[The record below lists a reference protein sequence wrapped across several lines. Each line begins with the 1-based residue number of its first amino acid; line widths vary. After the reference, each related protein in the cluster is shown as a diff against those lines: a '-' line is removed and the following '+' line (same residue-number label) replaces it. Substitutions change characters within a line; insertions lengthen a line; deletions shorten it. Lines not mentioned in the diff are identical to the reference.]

1 MKTGVYQIRNL
12 LNGKLYVG
20 SVSHKKG
27 FADRWSKHRTTL
39 RHKKHFN
46 QHLQCAWNKYGKEAF
61 EFSILEEV
69 MPKHCIEREQYYLDI
84 LNPEYNIRRCAKS
97 NLGIKWTE
105 ESKQKLS
112 NSRRGMKFSQEHKDN
127 LSKANAGRK
136 LTDEHRQNISNG
148 LQGRTV
154 TTKTRAKISIAQ
166 QGELGNNTKL
176 TVVDV
181 CKIKILLQQKESQRN
196 IAKLFGVG
204 QQTISNINM
213 GQTWSH
219 I

>member
-46 QHLQCAWNKYGKEAF
+46 QHLQCAWNKY
-61 EFSILEEV
+61 
-69 MPKHCIEREQYYLDI
+69 
-84 LNPEYNIRRCAKS
+84 
-97 NLGIKWTE
+97 
-105 ESKQKLS
+105 
-112 NSRRGMKFSQEHKDN
+112 
-127 LSKANAGRK
+127 
-136 LTDEHRQNISNG
+136 RQNISNG